1 MQKAICSINSIIR
14 KFGKCSDSVKIT
26 LFRTYCTT
34 MYTPHLWWNHT
45 KVSIKKLQVAYN
57 NIFRVLCHEDKFCSA
72 SLMFV
77 SRAYQP
83 SMSFR
88 ERMCLILYVKLKN
101 QVIIWSTQLSMGQMP
116 NMTHPYGNIGWKC
129 CMSTMILVL
138 CNFLTLHTYFCMYRY
153 MECKIMCL
161 PPQ

>member
-1 MQKAICSINSIIR
+1 MQKALYSINSIIR

-77 SRAYQP
+77 SRDIPTFNELQRKNVFNFVCKIEKSGYNLVNTIVHGSDAKYDSP
-83 SMSFR
+83 IWKHWLEM
-88 ERMCLILYVKLKN
+88 LYVYHDSG
-101 QVIIWSTQLSMGQMP
+101 VM
-116 NMTHPYGNIGWKC
+116 
-129 CMSTMILVL
+129 
-138 CNFLTLHTYFCMYRY
+138 
-153 MECKIMCL
+153 
-161 PPQ
+161 